1 MMGVFVG
8 KKYMFAI
15 AVEDGSLATLV
26 NSLYLYL
33 YNSMKNYTFA
43 IAVEDGAHV
52 NCVSQHPGA
61 LSNCQ

>member
-43 IAVEDGAHV
+43 IAV
-52 NCVSQHPGA
+52 
-61 LSNCQ
+61 